1 MRIVLLMPFMMA
13 GRITKSVFILEWLPF
28 TARESMQVTIHQMTI
43 SKELLSQRFA
53 MQRYPRSFIG
63 LIRNHSDPSL
73 YDRNIDYYD
82 TRLAKLLDDSQMDN
96 HLKAEY
102 LLGLRK

>member
-1 MRIVLLMPFMMA
+1 MNMIEAQKEEMFEY
-13 GRITKSVFILEWLPF
+13 LEIYDAYNTL
-28 TARESMQVTIHQMTI
+28 QDI
-43 SKELLSQRFA
+43 SKALAGCGSDCDYSEGVLGKL
-53 MQRYPRSFIG
+53 MNIIG

-73 YDRNIDYYD
+73 YDRNIDYYN
-82 TRLAKLLDDSQMDN
+82 TRLARLLDDSQMDN

>member
-1 MRIVLLMPFMMA
+1 
-13 GRITKSVFILEWLPF
+13 
-28 TARESMQVTIHQMTI
+28 
-43 SKELLSQRFA
+43 

-73 YDRNIDYYD
+73 YDSNIDYYD
-82 TRLAKLLDDSQMDN
+82 TRFAKLLDDSQMDN

>member
-1 MRIVLLMPFMMA
+1 MNMIKAQIEEMYEYLEIYDAYNTLQD
-13 GRITKSVFILEWLPF
+13 ILE
-28 TARESMQVTIHQMTI
+28 T
-43 SKELLSQRFA
+43 LSGCGCDCDYSEGVLGKL
-53 MQRYPRSFIG
+53 MNIIG

-82 TRLAKLLDDSQMDN
+82 TRLAKLLDNRQMDN

>member
-1 MRIVLLMPFMMA
+1 MNI
-13 GRITKSVFILEWLPF
+13 
-28 TARESMQVTIHQMTI
+28 
-43 SKELLSQRFA
+43 
-53 MQRYPRSFIG
+53 IG

-82 TRLAKLLDDSQMDN
+82 TRFARLLDNRQMDN

>member
-1 MRIVLLMPFMMA
+1 MTTFETQKKEMFEFLEIYDAYNTVQDFSETLTGCGCDFGYGEGVLGKLMN
-13 GRITKSVFILEWLPF
+13 I
-28 TARESMQVTIHQMTI
+28 
-43 SKELLSQRFA
+43 
-53 MQRYPRSFIG
+53 IG

-73 YDRNIDYYD
+73 YDHAIDYYD
-82 TRLAKLLDDSQMDN
+82 TRFAKLLDDRQMDN